1 MLFPKKEWFVLL
13 LGAAVFGC
21 SNDNLPD
28 GNMEL
33 VVGQETD
40 AWSTDPAAAT
50 VQLDLVQAGV
60 HTTLANVAAPV
71 LDISL
76 GSGGP
81 QNIQANMEA
90 TAFDANG
97 NPVMHGVGPTFTLTG
112 FVDTAF
118 YLFLGR
124 QGFSRP
130 YGALQYEH
138 KHPLLTVWPQQYL
151 FISGTDTA
159 GADQTP
165 LDLYDV
171 AFTAL
176 QPNEP
181 ALPQGAKSSA
191 AAGTTLLLLT
201 DTQFSWLDLLTGVTT
216 AAGPP
221 AGLTFAEVSGGRTL
235 IAPDGTEY
243 IVGATRSTGD
253 ATDKVLQV
261 DADGT
266 LHALVLSTPRLA
278 AAAAFVEGSLVIAG
292 GSATGAGAE
301 VLAPG
306 GTSFTPLALPAD
318 ATAGAGLAELTPTS
332 AILTGGHD
340 AASGD
345 PSSTRSVDL
354 TCTSDCTTTEIA
366 SAALSLGNTQ
376 AFVVAPSNIL
386 VVGESDDGETHAFS
400 LDVSGESPTPV
411 EQPFRERRAGASAA
425 FLPNGQVA
433 IVGGDAPDSGAAVST
448 IELFFP

>member
-1 MLFPKKEWFVLL
+1 MLFLKKEWLSL
-13 LGAAVFGC
+13 LGVLVFGC
-21 SNDNLPD
+21 SNDSLPD
-28 GNMEL
+28 GNVEL
-33 VVGQETD
+33 VVGQETN
-40 AWSTDPAAAT
+40 AWSMAPAAAT
-50 VQLDLVQAGV
+50 VQVDLVQAGV
-60 HTTLANVAAPV
+60 HSTLANVPAPV

-124 QGFSRP
+124 QGFARP

-151 FISGTDTA
+151 FVSGTDTA
-159 GADQTP
+159 GADQTS

-181 ALPQGAKSSA
+181 AFPQGATSSA
-191 AAGTTLLLLT
+191 AAGTMLLLLS
-201 DTQFSWLDLLTGVTT
+201 DTQFSWLNLLTAATS

-221 AGLTFAEVSGGRTL
+221 VGLAFSEVSGGRTL

-253 ATDKVLQV
+253 PTNKVLEV

-266 LHALVLSTPRLA
+266 LHALVLSTARLGA
-278 AAAAFVEGSLVIAG
+278 AATFVEGSLVIAG

-301 VLAPG
+301 VFLPP

-318 ATAGAGLAELTPTS
+318 PTTGAGLAELTPTS

-340 AASGD
+340 PAAGTAS
-345 PSSTRSVDL
+345 PTRSIDL
-354 TCTSDCTTTEIA
+354 SCTSDCTATEIP
-366 SAALSLGNTQ
+366 SLALSLGNTQ
-376 AFVVAPSNIL
+376 AFVVAPTEVL
-386 VVGESDDGETHAFS
+386 VVGESDDGETHAYS
-400 LDVSGESPTPV
+400 LDVSGDSPTPV
-411 EQPFRERRAGASAA
+411 EQALRERRIGASATL
-425 FLPNGQVA
+425 LPNGQVA
-433 IVGGDAPDSGAAVST
+433 IVGGDAPGSAAAVST